1 METFRDIINLWPS
14 AEDLG
19 RDIDIPGGLVRLWR
33 RRDNIPAAYWLDIV
47 TAAATRSEPILGVT
61 LKRLATL
68 AKVREAA

>member
-19 RDIDIPGGLVRLWR
+19 RDIEIPGGLVRLWR
-33 RRDNIPAAYWLDIV
+33 RRDNIPAAHWIDIV
-47 TAAATRSEPILGVT
+47 TAAEARPIPGVT
-61 LKRLATL
+61 LERLATL

>member
-19 RDIDIPGGLVRLWR
+19 RDIEIPGGLVRLWR

-47 TAAATRSEPILGVT
+47 TAAEARTIPGVT
-61 LKRLATL
+61 LERLATL